1 MIEPE
6 AKTLLSS
13 SASSEI
19 GYPVAIVT
27 LLFLYAMKA
36 DGGFPVCVAFVPI
49 TIGLTIMKLV
59 GVISV
64 AMAFAPI

>member
-13 SASSEI
+13 SASCEI

-27 LLFLYAMKA
+27 LFLYAMKA
-36 DGGFPVCVAFVPI
+36 EGGLPACVAFVPI

-64 AMAFAPI
+64 AMTFAPI